1 MFWSDQTELFSWKY
15 RKGEGGSR
23 PGASN
28 MGRTTCENSVK
39 IHFKSSA
46 SPGTQEGTLLFTSAS
61 TQEGITQIMPR
72 GLDEPRDFLFFFW
85 WIKHDSLPPYLSKVE
100 WIQGNVLGNVNLG
113 EYLKAASRSQKW
125 HRKRIALL
133 IVCVNTFWILLVS
146 WWTNILIAHV
156 FENDDILVLGN
167 AINFCN

>member
-1 MFWSDQTELFSWKY
+1 
-15 RKGEGGSR
+15 
-23 PGASN
+23 
-28 MGRTTCENSVK
+28 MGFLRRVK
-39 IHFKSSA
+39 IRWKSISNPPLHQGRKKERYC
-46 SPGTQEGTLLFTSAS
+46 SPQRAPRRGSPRSCLGALMNP
-61 TQEGITQIMPR
+61 GI
-72 GLDEPRDFLFFFW
+72 FCFFW
-85 WIKHDSLPPYLSKVE
+85 WIKHDSLPPYLYKVE